1 MKNKILIIGLI
12 MLILLSMT
20 CVSASQDI
28 NDNSTLE
35 TDVSN
40 IEEVTSSNTGE
51 MEVHST
57 ETELEKDNDVLEAD
71 DGDTIGEQAINDDT
85 NLAYDDQSIND
96 DVRTVDDEPVISKD
110 VLGAD
115 SGSISQQA
123 ESDIGASN
131 ELLGIS
137 NDDNEVL
144 QYTKYLH
151 YDQLP
156 NFSGISFVVSWY
168 QKNLN
173 KDGIYLIF
181 TNEGLKLITSLGEPL
196 TLEGGNNPASECK
209 LYFDIRFN
217 GQRIVFDGLGKSA
230 LVNVTKNS
238 YYVLFKDIEFTN
250 SIDGGVFVDTDCRS
264 TMEFE
269 NCVFRNITGGAIV
282 VNSASNIIIRN
293 CTFENLSNDFGSAIN
308 IKNEDA
314 H

>member
-1 MKNKILIIGLI
+1 
-12 MLILLSMT
+12 MLL
-20 CVSASQDI
+20 V
-28 NDNSTLE
+28 
-35 TDVSN
+35 
-40 IEEVTSSNTGE
+40 
-51 MEVHST
+51 
-57 ETELEKDNDVLEAD
+57 
-71 DGDTIGEQAINDDT
+71 
-85 NLAYDDQSIND
+85 
-96 DVRTVDDEPVISKD
+96 
-110 VLGAD
+110 
-115 SGSISQQA
+115 
-123 ESDIGASN
+123 
-131 ELLGIS
+131 GIR
-137 NDDNEVL
+137 
-144 QYTKYLH
+144 
-151 YDQLP
+151 
-156 NFSGISFVVSWY
+156 
-168 QKNLN
+168 KNLN

-217 GQRIVFDGLGKSA
+217 GQRIVFDGLGKST

-293 CTFENLSNDFGSAIN
+293 CTFENLSNDFGSTIN
-308 IKNEDA
+308 IKKMRML